1 MLLKDAIDE
10 SLELFLPFTIFWMKF
25 LKNGFP
31 LQPEVLEQLSGLKEF
46 WMDGN
51 RLTLIPGV
59 SSFTVLNIRYFN
71 LQWSLPCQ
79 QSYMLKLLCNFNV
92 T

>member
-1 MLLKDAIDE
+1 MNHCSFFFCL
-10 SLELFLPFTIFWMKF
+10 SVFLMTI
-25 LKNGFP
+25 LQNGFP

-59 SSFTVLNIRYFN
+59 SPLTVLNIYYFN
-71 LQWSLPCQ
+71 LQLSL
-79 QSYMLKLLCNFNV
+79 L
-92 T
+92 

>member
-1 MLLKDAIDE
+1 M
-10 SLELFLPFTIFWMKF
+10 TI
-25 LKNGFP
+25 LQNGFP

-59 SSFTVLNIRYFN
+59 SPLTVLNIYYFN
-71 LQWSLPCQ
+71 LQLSL
-79 QSYMLKLLCNFNV
+79 L
-92 T
+92 

>member
-1 MLLKDAIDE
+1 
-10 SLELFLPFTIFWMKF
+10 MKF
-25 LKNGFP
+25 LKKLFP

-59 SSFTVLNIRYFN
+59 NPFTVLNI
-71 LQWSLPCQ
+71 
-79 QSYMLKLLCNFNV
+79 
-92 T
+92 

>member
-1 MLLKDAIDE
+1 MFFYI
-10 SLELFLPFTIFWMKF
+10 KF
-25 LKNGFP
+25 LKNYFL

-59 SSFTVLNIRYFN
+59 RSLTVLNILCFN
-71 LQWSLPCQ
+71 LEVFVFSAVV
-79 QSYMLKLLCNFNV
+79 YVKVAM
-92 T
+92 